1 MTERKSI
8 VAATSEKLN
17 AKKREALGTRAC
29 LRIREAGDVP
39 VVLYGH
45 KEETLSLQVPYDEL
59 DSALRRHTRILELVV
74 DAHKQSVLI
83 KAVQYD
89 ALGDELIHA
98 DLLRVAMDE
107 VIRLEVQIV
116 LKGTPKAEHS
126 VLQRAIDAVEVECLP
141 ANIPESIPVNVA
153 DLEIGDIL
161 HVSDLTPPPGVT
173 FVSSPETIVASLTM
187 AEEEE
192 APEIAAPVE
201 GAVEPEV
208 IGRKPEEGEEGEE
221 TEEGEA
227 KKGEEKK
234 GKEKKAE

>member
-1 MTERKSI
+1 

-17 AKKREALGTRAC
+17 AKKREAVGTRAC
-29 LRIREAGDVP
+29 ERIREAGDVP

-45 KEETLSLQVPYDEL
+45 KEETLSLQVPYEEL
-59 DSALRRHTRILELVV
+59 DAALRHHTRILELTM
-74 DAHKQSVLI
+74 DAHKQSVLV

-89 ALGDELIHA
+89 VLGDDIIHA

-107 VIRLEVQIV
+107 VIRLEVQVI

-126 VLQRAIDAVEVECLP
+126 VLQRAIDAIEVECLP

-153 DLEIGDIL
+153 DLQIGDII
-161 HVSDLTPPPGVT
+161 HVSDLTPPAGVK
-173 FVSSPETIVASLTM
+173 FISGPETIVASLTM
-187 AEEEE
+187 AEEEK
-192 APEIAAPVE
+192 APEVAAPVE

-208 IGRKPEEGEEGEE
+208 IRQKLEEGEGAAEGEA
-221 TEEGEA
+221 GDA

-234 GKEKKAE
+234 KGKE

>member
-1 MTERKSI
+1 

-17 AKKREALGTRAC
+17 AKKREAVGTRAC
-29 LRIREAGDVP
+29 ERIREAGDVP

-45 KEETLSLQVPYDEL
+45 KEETLSLQVPYEEL
-59 DSALRRHTRILELVV
+59 DAALRHHTRILELTM
-74 DAHKQSVLI
+74 DAHKQSVLV

-89 ALGDELIHA
+89 VLGDDIIHA

-107 VIRLEVQIV
+107 VIRLEVQVI

-126 VLQRAIDAVEVECLP
+126 VLQRAIDAIEVECLP

-153 DLEIGDIL
+153 DLEIGDII
-161 HVSDLTPPPGVT
+161 HVSDLVPPAGVK

-187 AEEEE
+187 AEEEA
-192 APEIAAPVE
+192 APEVAAPVE

-208 IGRKPEEGEEGEE
+208 IRQKPEEGEEGEE
-221 TEEGEA
+221 GAEGEA
-227 KKGEEKK
+227 KKGDAKK
-234 GKEKKAE
+234 GKE

>member
-1 MTERKSI
+1 
-8 VAATSEKLN
+8 VAATSAKLN
-17 AKKREALGTRAC
+17 ARKREALGTRAC
-29 LRIREAGDVP
+29 QSLREAGAVP

-45 KEETLSLQVPYDEL
+45 KEETLSLQVPYEEL

-74 DAHKQSVLI
+74 DTHKQSVLI

-89 ALGDELIHA
+89 ALGDDIIHA

-107 VIRLEVQIV
+107 VIRLEVQII

-126 VLQRAIDAVEVECLP
+126 VLQRAIDAIEVECLP

-153 DLEIGDIL
+153 DLEIGDII
-161 HVSDLTPPPGVT
+161 HVSDLTPPTGVK
-173 FVSSPETIVASLTM
+173 FISVPETIVASLTM

-192 APEIAAPVE
+192 APEAVAPVE
-201 GAVEPEV
+201 GAVEPEL
-208 IGRKPEEGEEGEE
+208 IGRKLEEGEEGEE
-221 TEEGEA
+221 TEEGE
-227 KKGEEKK
+227 EKK